1 MLLKQKATERRSE
14 GNMENVMVMKKRLLL
29 IIAALVLALTV
40 SSSVANTA
48 HAVSQTY
55 DNCTNPRI
63 VHPED
68 CSTKYV

>member
-1 MLLKQKATERRSE
+1 
-14 GNMENVMVMKKRLLL
+14 MVVKKRVLL
-29 IIAALVLALTV
+29 IAAALVLALAV

-63 VHPED
+63 VHPEY
-68 CSTKYV
+68 CSTKSA